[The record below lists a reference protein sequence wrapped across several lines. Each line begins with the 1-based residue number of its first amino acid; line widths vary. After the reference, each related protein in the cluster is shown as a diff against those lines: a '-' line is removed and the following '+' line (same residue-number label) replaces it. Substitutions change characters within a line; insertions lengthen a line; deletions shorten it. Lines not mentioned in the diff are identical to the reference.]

1 MGAGLCA
8 EIEEE
13 KEEGSRGE
21 EGAQYGLD
29 SYSQLTE
36 FPKSR
41 RWKEGGGEGEKCLN
55 FTEVSAAV

>member
-13 KEEGSRGE
+13 KEEGNRGE
-21 EGAQYGLD
+21 EGAQYSLD
-29 SYSQLTE
+29 SYSQLTD

-41 RWKEGGGEGEKCLN
+41 RWEEKWRREKCLH
-55 FTEVSAAV
+55 FVDTTPV